1 MAQPGNTPRR
11 LRRPR
16 SPVAETSRA
25 RGRYW
30 WLKWVLGIALI
41 ALLIAEGAYLW
52 PRLREAWRVLTEI
65 HWGWVAAC
73 VAAQLISLS
82 GYASVQQRLLNAAG
96 VVAGHLKNLS
106 VIYASTAMALTL
118 PAGQVFSTAFTYKQ
132 TRKWGATPVVA
143 SWQLAMC
150 GVIAAA
156 TLALLG
162 ATGAAAFGTKV
173 SPVTLTISIVGM
185 AALFLA
191 LRYIAQN
198 PGSIERIG
206 HRVLALYNRSRNNPT
221 GRGMHR
227 WSEILKQ
234 LDSVELSR
242 TDSVIAF
249 GWSAIHRV
257 ADVACLGF
265 ACWAVGA
272 EPSFAGL
279 LIAFT
284 AAKAVGSIP
293 LLPGGLGYV
302 DTALIT
308 ALTIAG
314 ASGPQAIA
322 AWLVYRLVSF
332 IMVAV
337 AGWIVFLITFR
348 ATHHEDL
355 EMDLEFERREQP
367 GV

>member
-1 MAQPGNTPRR
+1 MALPGKTPWR
-11 LRRPR
+11 LRRPPP
-16 SPVAETSRA
+16 SVAESGRV
-25 RGRYW
+25 RGRFW
-30 WLKWVLGIALI
+30 WLKYVLGLALI
-41 ALLIAEGAYLW
+41 TLLVVEGTLLW
-52 PRLREAWRVLTEI
+52 PKLNESWQALTEI

-73 VAAQLISLS
+73 IAAQAVSLS

-132 TRKWGATPVVA
+132 TRKWGATPIVA

-162 ATGAAAFGTKV
+162 ATGALAFGTKV
-173 SPVTLTISIVGM
+173 SPVTLTISIICVALLFVG
-185 AALFLA
+185 

-198 PGSIERIG
+198 PGSLERLG
-206 HRVLALYNRSRNNPT
+206 HWVLARYNSF
-221 GRGMHR
+221 RGNHPDRGVSR
-227 WSEILKQ
+227 WSEILTQ
-234 LDSVELSR
+234 LDSVELGR
-242 TDSVIAF
+242 TDTVIAF

-272 EPSFAGL
+272 HPSFAGL

-293 LLPGGLGYV
+293 LMPGGLGYV

-314 ASGPQAIA
+314 ATGAQALA
-322 AWLVYRLVSF
+322 AVFVYRMVSLVL
-332 IMVAV
+332 VALV
-337 AGWIVFLITFR
+337 GWVVFLISFR
-348 ATHHEDL
+348 ATHRDDAD
-355 EMDLEFERREQP
+355 MTIDFERGEQP

>member
-1 MAQPGNTPRR
+1 M
-11 LRRPR
+11 
-16 SPVAETSRA
+16 
-25 RGRYW
+25 
-30 WLKWVLGIALI
+30 
-41 ALLIAEGAYLW
+41 
-52 PRLREAWRVLTEI
+52 
-65 HWGWVAAC
+65 
-73 VAAQLISLS
+73 AAQALSLS

-96 VVAGHLKNLS
+96 VVAGHVKNLS

-162 ATGAAAFGTKV
+162 ATGAIAFGTKV
-173 SPVTLTISIVGM
+173 SPVTLTISLVGM

-206 HRVLALYNRSRNNPT
+206 HRVLALYNRSRKNPA

-242 TDSVIAF
+242 TDTAIAF
-249 GWSAIHRV
+249 GWSAVHRA
-257 ADVACLGF
+257 ADVLCLGF

-272 EPSFAGL
+272 DPSFAGL

-293 LLPGGLGYV
+293 LLPGGFGAVEPVLATTLTAAGLHLG
-302 DTALIT
+302 
-308 ALTIAG
+308 AG
-314 ASGPQAIA
+314 RSSGS
-322 AWLVYRLVSF
+322 RF
-332 IMVAV
+332 I
-337 AGWIVFLITFR
+337 G
-348 ATHHEDL
+348 
-355 EMDLEFERREQP
+355 
-367 GV
+367 

>member
-1 MAQPGNTPRR
+1 M
-11 LRRPR
+11 RRPR

-25 RGRYW
+25 RGRFW
-30 WLKWVLGIALI
+30 WLKWVLGVALI
-41 ALLIAEGAYLW
+41 ALLIVEGTILW
-52 PRLREAWRVLTEI
+52 PRLNEYWQALTEI

-73 VAAQLISLS
+73 VAAQAVSLS

-162 ATGAAAFGTKV
+162 ATGAVAFGTKV
-173 SPVTLTISIVGM
+173 SPVTLTISLVGM

-191 LRYIAQN
+191 LRYVAQN

-206 HRVLALYNRSRNNPT
+206 HRVLALYNRSRKNPT

-249 GWSAIHRV
+249 GWSAIHRA

-293 LLPGGLGYV
+293 FFPGGLGYV
-302 DTALIT
+302 DTALIA
-308 ALTIAG
+308 ALTFAG
-314 ASGPQAIA
+314 VSGAQVFASV
-322 AWLVYRLVSF
+322 LVYRVVSLV
-332 IMVAV
+332 MVAV

-355 EMDLEFERREQP
+355 AMDLEFERRDQP

>member
-1 MAQPGNTPRR
+1 M
-11 LRRPR
+11 
-16 SPVAETSRA
+16 
-25 RGRYW
+25 
-30 WLKWVLGIALI
+30 KWVLGLALA
-41 ALLIAEGAYLW
+41 ALLVTEGIILW
-52 PRLREAWRVLTEI
+52 PKLSESWRALTEI

-82 GYASVQQRLLNAAG
+82 GYTSVQQRLLNAAG

-143 SWQLAMC
+143 SWQLAVC
-150 GVIAAA
+150 GVIAAV

-162 ATGAAAFGTKV
+162 AVGAFAFGTKV
-173 SPVTLTISIVGM
+173 SPVTLTISIIGM
-185 AALFLA
+185 ALLFLG

-206 HRVLALYNRSRNNPT
+206 HRVLARYNRIRKNPLD
-221 GRGMHR
+221 RGARR
-227 WSEILKQ
+227 WSEILMQ

-242 TDSVIAF
+242 TDSVVAF

-272 EPSFAGL
+272 DPSFAGL
-279 LIAFT
+279 LIAFA

-293 LLPGGLGYV
+293 LVPGGLGYV
-302 DTALIT
+302 DAALIT

-314 ASGPQAIA
+314 ATGAQAIA
-322 AWLVYRLVSF
+322 SVFVYRMVSF
-332 IMVAV
+332 VLVAV
-337 AGWIVFLITFR
+337 TGWTVFLLTFR

-355 EMDLEFERREQP
+355 DMHVEFESREEP
-367 GV
+367 GL